1 MSKVDHILC
10 HCEESRSDDEAIHG
24 RMAARCFQENLR
36 RLLRRTKVLLA
47 MTTIFILSSCTSNEI
62 KPNTAPLAST
72 DDLPSQ
78 ISAHTRMSFSSGGK
92 IRAVMNAKGVRT
104 FEQKRY
110 TLLDSSVHVDFFDR
124 DANHSSVLTSRRAF
138 IDDNTK
144 NMTAYDSVRV
154 LSDSGTLVETD
165 SLLWDNA
172 THKLR
177 SDAFVRIT
185 EKTGRITRGHGF
197 ESDQDLINY
206 KILLPIIDA
215 PSSTF
220 ENRNP
225 APAFST
231 PSQNLGMPPPLP
243 LPQAEQKKDSGKK
256 SP

>member
-1 MSKVDHILC
+1 
-10 HCEESRSDDEAIHG
+10 
-24 RMAARCFQENLR
+24 
-36 RLLRRTKVLLA
+36 
-47 MTTIFILSSCTSNEI
+47 MTLFGFLTSCSSNEV
-62 KPNTAPLAST
+62 KPNAAPLASS

-78 ISAHTRMSFSSGGK
+78 TSAHTRMSFSSGGK

-124 DANHSSVLTSRRAF
+124 DANHSSLLTSHRAF

-165 SLLWDNA
+165 SLVWDNT

-206 KILLPIIDA
+206 KILQPIIDA

-220 ENRNP
+220 ESHNP

-243 LPQAEQKKDSGKK
+243 LPLTEQKKDSGKK
-256 SP
+256 

>member
-1 MSKVDHILC
+1 MIFFHDLSSHRK
-10 HCEESRSDDEAIHG
+10 
-24 RMAARCFQENLR
+24 
-36 RLLRRTKVLLA
+36 LLRRTIVLLA
-47 MTTIFILSSCTSNEI
+47 ITPIFFLLTSCSTKEV
-62 KPNTAPLAST
+62 KPSTAPIIAS

-78 ISAHTRMSFSSGGK
+78 TSAHTRMSFSSGGK

-124 DANHSSVLTSRRAF
+124 DGNHSSILISHRAF
-138 IDDNTK
+138 IDDNTH

-154 LSDSGTLVETD
+154 LSDSGTLIETD
-165 SLLWDNA
+165 SLLWDNT

-185 EKTGRITRGHGF
+185 EKSGRITRGHGF

-220 ENRNP
+220 ESHNP

-231 PSQNLGMPPPLP
+231 PTQNLGMPPPLP
-243 LPQAEQKKDSGKK
+243 LPPVEEKKDSVKK
-256 SP
+256 